1 MSLLTMTDSGQY
13 GVPTEEGIKQQR
25 FFRRPIT
32 LVRAIDQVIEKEKE
46 NRNCVAVKL
55 AADLGIR

>member
-1 MSLLTMTDSGQY
+1 MSLLTMAEATVTDSG
-13 GVPTEEGIKQQR
+13 TEEGIKQQR

-32 LVRAIDQVIEKEKE
+32 LVGAINQVIEKEKE

-55 AADLGIR
+55 AASFVDF